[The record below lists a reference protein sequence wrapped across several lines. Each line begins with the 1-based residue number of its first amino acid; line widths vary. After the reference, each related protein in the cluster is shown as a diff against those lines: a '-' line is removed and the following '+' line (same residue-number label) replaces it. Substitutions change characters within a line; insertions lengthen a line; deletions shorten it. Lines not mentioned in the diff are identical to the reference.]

1 MGLAK
6 RDTRPL
12 IYRGP
17 PTGVFTYIKKILLG
31 PMVVRIIAHMYRS
44 TSILAQLIFMI
55 SIQCT
60 ATDVYTKFS
69 TKFSSLKE
77 NCTTKLVTTQVL
89 NLATKFNKSVMVY
102 EIIF

>member
-1 MGLAK
+1 
-6 RDTRPL
+6 
-12 IYRGP
+12 
-17 PTGVFTYIKKILLG
+17 
-31 PMVVRIIAHMYRS
+31 MVVRIIAHMYRS
-44 TSILAQLIFMI
+44 TSILAQLIFII

-69 TKFSSLKE
+69 TSSLKE